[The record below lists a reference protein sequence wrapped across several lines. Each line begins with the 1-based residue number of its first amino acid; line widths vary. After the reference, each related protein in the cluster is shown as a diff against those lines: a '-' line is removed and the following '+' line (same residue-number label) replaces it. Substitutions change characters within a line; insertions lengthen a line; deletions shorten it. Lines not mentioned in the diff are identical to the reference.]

1 MSSQGPQRP
10 RRTSPSCATKPQPMR
25 ATLPFTLR
33 QGGSPTRSN
42 SSSIS
47 NGKRGSPIPSPTQPW
62 ESHRVKSRRSP
73 DHRTSPER
81 SPSSPCFRVEKPKPM
96 RATPP
101 PSIRR
106 TSSLDTIATYLGGHW
121 PRESYQPNQKHQS
134 TQTED
139 TLEKKGSHK
148 RSSSWGSAELKEKL
162 KQQRRKGSRNSP
174 SSNSRASPV
183 PANHSAGH
191 SSSSQSQ
198 SRSIAIPVPRSQ
210 GVRIRGSSSVEGL
223 NQEIEKL
230 VLNGVED
237 DIGKPQVP
245 TPDGHR
251 APFPGIRG
259 KKMCDSDTQTHNYSN
274 EESSDGSRSASRSH
288 SESPPFQLDGSQ
300 PSSRASSSGP
310 VEQKNEKGDSS
321 PDLHSGNKYASSP
334 GVNKSYLLTREPP
347 EGCEKVLKTF
357 SDPIHPMFE
366 GDENNGL
373 CPDKTKVYFCPKGLG
388 LSAFCP
394 LPNLPGEFTTKTLV
408 QNNNIAVDDQK

>member
-33 QGGSPTRSN
+33 QGSPTRTTT
-42 SSSIS
+42 SIS
-47 NGKRGSPIPSPTQPW
+47 NGKRGSPIPSPTQPCW

-81 SPSSPCFRVEKPKPM
+81 SPSSPCFKVEKPKPM

-106 TSSLDTIATYLGGHW
+106 TSSLDTITTYLGGHW
-121 PRESYQPNQKHQS
+121 PRETYQPNQKHQS
-134 TQTED
+134 TQTD
-139 TLEKKGSHK
+139 DLDKKGSHK

-162 KQQRRKGSRNSP
+162 KQQRRKVSRNSP
-174 SSNSRASPV
+174 SSNSRASPI
-183 PANHSAGH
+183 PANHSAGQN
-191 SSSSQSQ
+191 SNSQ
-198 SRSIAIPVPRSQ
+198 SRSIAIPVPRTQ
-210 GVRIRGSSSVEGL
+210 AVRMRGSSSVEGL
-223 NQEIEKL
+223 NQEIETL
-230 VLNGVED
+230 VLNGVEE
-237 DIGKPQVP
+237 DIGKPQVH

-251 APFPGIRG
+251 APFPGIRS
-259 KKMCDSDTQTHNYSN
+259 KKMCDSDTQTQNSNYSN
-274 EESSDGSRSASRSH
+274 EESSDGSRSASRSY
-288 SESPPFQLDGSQ
+288 SESPPMEGSQ

-310 VEQKNEKGDSS
+310 VEQKNEKGDTS
-321 PDLHSGNKYASSP
+321 PDLISGTKYASSP

-366 GDENNGL
+366 VDQNNGL
-373 CPDKTKVYFCPKGLG
+373 CPDKTKVYFCPKGQG

-394 LPNLPGEFTTKTLV
+394 LPNLPGEFTKTLL